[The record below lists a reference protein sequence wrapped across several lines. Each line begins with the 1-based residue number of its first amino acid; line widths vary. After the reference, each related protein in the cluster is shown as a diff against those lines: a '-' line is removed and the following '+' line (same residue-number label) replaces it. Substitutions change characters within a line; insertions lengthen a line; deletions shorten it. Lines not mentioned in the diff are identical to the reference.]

1 MYKTTQE
8 RTGKKVSPKL
18 KKLIGAVKL
27 PKDFDEKE
35 ELRSYYEKNHF
46 DKSAYYT
53 MNEIETYIQ
62 QFPDNV
68 QEILQNIRKL
78 VKDNAPGAE
87 ESFAYG
93 MPAYK
98 TNKKPLVYFA
108 AFKTHI
114 GLYATPSGHR
124 AFQDELSKYKQG
136 KGSVQFPIN
145 KPIPYKLIE
154 RIVKFRVTENN
165 QRASKPAKKTTKR

>member
-1 MYKTTQE
+1 
-8 RTGKKVSPKL
+8 
-18 KKLIGAVKL
+18 
-27 PKDFDEKE
+27 
-35 ELRSYYEKNHF
+35 
-46 DKSAYYT
+46 

-68 QEILQNIRKL
+68 QKILRKIRKL
-78 VKDNAPGAE
+78 VKDNAPEADE
-87 ESFAYG
+87 LFAYG

-108 AFKTHI
+108 AFKNHI
-114 GLYATPSGHR
+114 GFYATPSGHSE
-124 AFQDELSKYKQG
+124 FQDELSKYKQG
-136 KGSVQFPIN
+136 KGSVQFPLN

-165 QRASKPAKKTTKR
+165 ENAKQTNKKKI

>member
-1 MYKTTQE
+1 
-8 RTGKKVSPKL
+8 
-18 KKLIGAVKL
+18 
-27 PKDFDEKE
+27 
-35 ELRSYYEKNHF
+35 
-46 DKSAYYT
+46 

-68 QEILQNIRKL
+68 QKILRKIRKL
-78 VKDNAPGAE
+78 VKDNAPEADE
-87 ESFAYG
+87 LFAHG

-108 AFKTHI
+108 AFKNHI
-114 GLYATPSGHR
+114 GFYATPSGHNE
-124 AFQDELSKYKQG
+124 FQDELSKYKQG
-136 KGSVQFPIN
+136 KGSVQFPLN

-165 QRASKPAKKTTKR
+165 ENAKQTNKKKI